1 MERRTLG
8 RTGLNVSVLG
18 FGGAPIGFLGT
29 EADRITTL
37 LNGLLDRG
45 VNLIDTA
52 AMYLGSEEAIA
63 RAIGHR
69 RSEFTLVTKCGAG
82 WDGPND
88 HDWSA
93 AGITRFVDRSLQRL
107 KTDVIDV
114 MLLHSCDLDTLK
126 QGEALGALAAARD
139 AGKIRFA
146 GYSGDNETVAYAA
159 TLPDV
164 AVVET
169 SINVADQANIESL
182 LPLAVR
188 HDVGVIVKRPVANAA
203 WKALTDLPGMYAD
216 YAKTYHERLSAMKPR
231 LAAALGAPIADGDW
245 PVIAL
250 RFTLSQP
257 GVTTAIVGTT
267 NPDHIQ
273 KNLDAAE
280 AGPLPEPLQTALRT
294 AFREAETAAG
304 TSWSA
309 QT

>member
-37 LNGLLDRG
+37 LNRLLDRG
-45 VNLIDTA
+45 VNVIDTA
-52 AMYLGSEEAIA
+52 AMYPGSEEAIA

-69 RSEFTLVTKCGAG
+69 RSEFVLVTKCGAG
-82 WDGPND
+82 WDHPGD
-88 HDWSA
+88 RDWSA
-93 AGITRFVDRSLQRL
+93 AGITRFVDRSLKRL
-107 KTDVIDV
+107 NTDVIDV
-114 MLLHSCDLDTLK
+114 MLLHSCDLETLK

-146 GYSGDNETVAYAA
+146 GYSGDNEAVAHAA

-169 SINVADQANIESL
+169 SINVADQANIDGL

-188 HDVGVIVKRPVANAA
+188 HNVGVIVKRPVANAA
-203 WKALTDLPGMYAD
+203 WKPLTDLPGMYAD
-216 YAKTYHERLSAMKPR
+216 YAKTYHERLAAMKPR
-231 LAAALGAPIADGDW
+231 LAAILGEPIPDADW
-245 PVIAL
+245 PAIAL

-257 GVTTAIVGTT
+257 GVSTAIVGTT
-267 NPDHIQ
+267 NPEHVQ
-273 KNLDAAE
+273 KNLDAAA
-280 AGPLPEPLQTALRT
+280 AGALPEALLNALRT
-294 AFREAETAAG
+294 AFREAEAASGTA
-304 TSWSA
+304 WPA